1 MIPIAKCQKM
11 RNAKNATS
19 ITGPTKESVK
29 KSTHNAMDMIIA
41 PDIALVVFQDGL
53 WMSKLASATTDDS
66 VMVIDIIFWGNDWM
80 INAVLTAIFGFLL
93 HWIPIE

>member
-1 MIPIAKCQKM
+1 MERLKNQNQETITRTQMTEEIPIAKCQKM
-11 RNAKNATS
+11 RNVKNATS

-53 WMSKLASATTDDS
+53 
-66 VMVIDIIFWGNDWM
+66 
-80 INAVLTAIFGFLL
+80 
-93 HWIPIE
+93 